1 MRPGGCSRRTIRL
14 RMKPVRRRQPLP
26 HQRPR
31 RRQPRLLPSG
41 LLARRH
47 SLRQIAR
54 SGSFSASAG
63 ASLAQTEAAERPT
76 ARWAGTMPTTAS
88 LSATLRRRALQT
100 GPASHVRPIHR
111 RVQLGKRGGHVLMTT
126 LLGLAC
132 RATML
137 RGVLSTSSLPQML
150 QSEAPPPS
158 KSVLSALPCSSAPS
172 PSMLPNFFLLIS
184 DATGGAPSS
193 LGFMFLNFFLLISD
207 ATGSALSGIQSS
219 TDSAAFAE
227 SEHVASEAIGLVALP
242 MVQVVA
248 VFLAPGSQSS
258 LPTLRL
264 DPPMT
269 KTTVSGFATR
279 RMRR

>member
-1 MRPGGCSRRTIRL
+1 MRPGGCFRRTIRL

-150 QSEAPPPS
+150 Q
-158 KSVLSALPCSSAPS
+158 
-172 PSMLPNFFLLIS
+172 N
-184 DATGGAPSS
+184 
-193 LGFMFLNFFLLISD
+193 

-219 TDSAAFAE
+219 TESAAFAE

-279 RMRR
+279 RMRSL